1 MASEDQVPVAAAP
14 SGPERPPGTGR
25 SVGDQAAAD
34 VRARRERLRAE
45 LINLEQVLSAPAA
58 DTEGWTT
65 QVRGAA
71 AAMHETLRH
80 HVEETEARDGML
92 AQVARDAP
100 WLEGRLEQLRSE
112 HEQLL
117 ADAEALVAC
126 CAEGDPQQIREDA
139 MALLQQVSRHRQL
152 GTDLLYDAYLVDISA
167 AD

>member
-1 MASEDQVPVAAAP
+1 MAIEDHVPVSDAP
-14 SGPERPPGTGR
+14 PLGEN
-25 SVGDQAAAD
+25 VGDQATAD

-45 LINLEQVLSAPAA
+45 LIHLEETLSAPTA
-58 DTEGWTT
+58 DAESWTM

-71 AAMHETLRH
+71 VAMHETLRH
-80 HVEETEARDGML
+80 HVEETEAKDGML

-117 ADAEALVAC
+117 EDAGMLVARC
-126 CAEGDPQQIREDA
+126 TEDDPQQIRDEA

-152 GTDLLYDAYLVDISA
+152 GTDLLYEAYLVDISA